1 MILLRPFKQL
11 IRRLRQFR
19 RNTFPTAAER
29 RIDGYNFAVEFCK
42 EEGFTRGISFLK
54 HSIDQ
59 PPATPFEEGIHLFLY
74 PGDDPCVTTRLKRF
88 S

>member
-1 MILLRPFKQL
+1 MRAVLSF

-42 EEGFTRGISFLK
+42 EEGFEQGIRFLRLTT
-54 HSIDQ
+54 SY
-59 PPATPFEEGIHLFLY
+59 PPTTPFEEGILLFIK
-74 PGDDPCVTTRLKRF
+74 PGDIPCVTTQLKR
-88 S
+88 SS